1 MRAKSCTRQVV
12 FGVSL
17 LVAINVSG
25 VRAAEYGTGPW
36 VKGYTDIF
44 GGVLPLQPGWYSR
57 TDVYHYEGNAN
68 TTIFNGRIA
77 TDVDENYTAT
87 LLALNYVTPWKIL
100 GGTYAVAVVPSM
112 LAMDVDVGIQ
122 IPAFTGPRGNSF
134 GPFDLNAG
142 DTALAQGDTAFSPMI
157 LGWDSGN
164 FHWNIGVFGFA
175 PTGEYDKKDLA
186 NTSLNHWA
194 IMSRLAATYFDPK
207 TGWEA
212 TGAAIYSVNW
222 ENPATDYE
230 TGNILNLEG
239 AVTKNFGPLGIG
251 VVSYAMIQTT
261 GDSGSGARLGSF
273 ESRVYGVGP
282 IVSFTTSADPS
293 KALTVLA
300 KWYSEFD
307 AENTFEGNTVD
318 VAASFKF

>member
-1 MRAKSCTRQVV
+1 MSHRSATALIGIATLLT
-12 FGVSL
+12 FGDL
-17 LVAINVSG
+17 G
-25 VRAAEYGTGPW
+25 EVRAAEYGTGPW
-36 VKGYTDIF
+36 IKGYTDIF
-44 GGVLPLQPGWYSR
+44 GEFIPSQPGFYFR
-57 TDVYHYEGNAN
+57 GDAYHYNGSAD
-68 TTIFNGRIA
+68 TTIFDGRIA
-77 TDVDENYTAT
+77 LNVDQDYTAT
-87 LLALNYVTPWKIL
+87 LMALTYVTPWKIL
-100 GGTYAVAVVPSM
+100 GGTYAVAVIPSVV
-112 LAMDVDVGIQ
+112 AMNVDVGVRL
-122 IPAFTGPRGNSF
+122 PPLTGPRGRTV
-134 GPFDLNAG
+134 GPFELNVG
-142 DTALAQGDTAFSPMI
+142 DTELAQGDTAFSPFV

-164 FHWNIGVFGFA
+164 FHRNVGVFGFA

-239 AVTKNFGPLGIG
+239 AVTKNFGPLGVG

-273 ESRVYGVGP
+273 ELRVYGVGP
-282 IVSFTTSADPS
+282 IVSFTTSADPY
-293 KALTVLA
+293 KALTVLV

-307 AENTFEGNTVD
+307 AEHTFEGNTVD

>member
-17 LVAINVSG
+17 LVAINISG

-44 GGVLPLQPGWYSR
+44 GGVLPFQPGWYSR

-100 GGTYAVAVVPSM
+100 GGLTPSR
-112 LAMDVDVGIQ
+112 LCRAFAMDVDVGIQ